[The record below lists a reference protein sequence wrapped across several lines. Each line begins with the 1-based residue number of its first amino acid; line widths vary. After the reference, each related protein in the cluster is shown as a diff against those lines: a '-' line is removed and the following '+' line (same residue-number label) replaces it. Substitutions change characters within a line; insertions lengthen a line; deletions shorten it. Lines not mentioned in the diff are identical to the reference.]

1 MNNSIPKILWID
13 DEIDLLRPHILF
25 LKEKGYDVVIATN
38 GKEGLGLIR
47 GQNFDLVLI
56 DQFMSGDDGIETSV
70 NIKLINPSVPI
81 IMITKSEEE
90 WLIDE
95 AIYKKIDRLL
105 IKPVNPNQIYSS
117 CKQVLES

>member
-25 LKEKGYDVVIATN
+25 LEEKGYDVAIATN

-47 GQNFDLVLI
+47 DQNFDLVLI

-70 NIKLINPSVPI
+70 NIKSI
-81 IMITKSEEE
+81 IFWNTN
-90 WLIDE
+90 DE
-95 AIYKKIDRLL
+95 A
-105 IKPVNPNQIYSS
+105 Q
-117 CKQVLES
+117 